1 MNPSSR
7 YSGEVDVMVSRELS
21 KFFFLFSLDIQ
32 LMTEARS
39 IYKTWKI
46 INSI

>member
-21 KFFFLFSLDIQ
+21 KFFFIFFRYTVND
-32 LMTEARS
+32 RS
-39 IYKTWKI
+39 KKHL
-46 INSI
+46 